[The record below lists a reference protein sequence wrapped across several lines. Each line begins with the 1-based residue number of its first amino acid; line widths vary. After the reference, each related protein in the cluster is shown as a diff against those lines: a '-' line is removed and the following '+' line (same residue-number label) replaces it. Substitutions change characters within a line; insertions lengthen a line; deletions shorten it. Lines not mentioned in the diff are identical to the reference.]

1 MDKRKV
7 IIDCDPGIDDA
18 LAIILALKSKEI
30 EVIGIT
36 TVSGNVESLQ
46 GAKNALKVLKL
57 LGRLDIPVYLGES
70 KPIKREL
77 VTAQDTHGEDGLGE
91 TFLEEVSSE
100 YIRENGV
107 DFILNTLKNQE
118 NVSIIALGPLTNLCR
133 AIEKDSETFH
143 RVKEIVSMGGAYKS
157 HGNCSPVAEFNY
169 WVDPHGARLC
179 RAIEKDSETFH
190 RVKEI
195 VSMGGAYK
203 SHGNCS
209 PVAEFNYWV
218 DPHGAREFLK
228 KFNGEF
234 TMVGLDVT
242 REIVLTPNLRE
253 MIHQFKDEIGD
264 FIYDITRFYVDF
276 HWEQERTLGCVIND
290 PLAVEYFI
298 NRELCNGFKAYVDIA
313 CEDISM
319 GQSVVDVAD
328 FYKKRKNVFVLDKVN
343 SKEFMISF
351 LNKIF
356 PSHKEDIKNV
366 LNNPKYGI

>member
-36 TVSGNVESLQ
+36 TVSGNIESLQ

-107 DFILNTLKNQE
+107 DFILNTLKNEE
-118 NVSIIALGPLTNLCR
+118 NVSIIALGPLTN
-133 AIEKDSETFH
+133 
-143 RVKEIVSMGGAYKS
+143 
-157 HGNCSPVAEFNY
+157 
-169 WVDPHGARLC
+169 LC

-319 GQSVVDVAD
+319 GQSLVDVAD

>member
-107 DFILNTLKNQE
+107 DFILNTLKNHE
-118 NVSIIALGPLTNLCR
+118 NVSIIALGPLTN
-133 AIEKDSETFH
+133 
-143 RVKEIVSMGGAYKS
+143 
-157 HGNCSPVAEFNY
+157 
-169 WVDPHGARLC
+169 LC

-298 NRELCNGFKAYVDIA
+298 NRELCEGFKAYVDIA

-343 SKEFMISF
+343 SKEFMVSF

>member
-7 IIDCDPGIDDA
+7 IVDCDPGIDDA

-36 TVSGNVESLQ
+36 TVSGNVKSLQ

-70 KPIKREL
+70 KTIKKEL
-77 VTAQDTHGEDGLGE
+77 VKTQDTHGEDGLGE

-107 DFILNTLKNQE
+107 DFILNTLKNHE
-118 NVSIIALGPLTNLCR
+118 NVSIIALGPLTN
-133 AIEKDSETFH
+133 
-143 RVKEIVSMGGAYKS
+143 
-157 HGNCSPVAEFNY
+157 
-169 WVDPHGARLC
+169 LC

-298 NRELCNGFKAYVDIA
+298 NRELCEGFKAYVDIA

-343 SKEFMISF
+343 SKEFMVSF

>member
-36 TVSGNVESLQ
+36 TVSGNVESVQ

-70 KPIKREL
+70 KPVKREL

-118 NVSIIALGPLTNLCR
+118 NVSIIALGPITNLYR

-143 RVKEIVSMGGAYKS
+143 RVE
-157 HGNCSPVAEFNY
+157 
-169 WVDPHGARLC
+169 
-179 RAIEKDSETFH
+179 
-190 RVKEI
+190 EI

-253 MIHQFKDEIGD
+253 MIHQFNDEISD

-290 PLAVEYFI
+290 PLAVEFFI
-298 NRELCNGFKAYVDIA
+298 NRDICEGFKAYVDIA

-328 FYKKRKNVFVLDKVN
+328 FYKRRKNVFVLDKVN
-343 SKEFMISF
+343 SKEFMVSF

-356 PSHKEDIKNV
+356 PSHKEDIENV

>member
-57 LGRLDIPVYLGES
+57 LGRLDIPVYLGEG
-70 KPIKREL
+70 KPVKREL

-107 DFILNTLKNQE
+107 DFILNTLKNHE

-133 AIEKDSETFH
+133 AIEKDSESFH

-169 WVDPHGARLC
+169 WVDPHG
-179 RAIEKDSETFH
+179 
-190 RVKEI
+190 V
-195 VSMGGAYK
+195 
-203 SHGNCS
+203 
-209 PVAEFNYWV
+209 
-218 DPHGAREFLK
+218 REFLK

-298 NRELCNGFKAYVDIA
+298 NRELCEGFKAYVDIA

-343 SKEFMISF
+343 SKEFMVSF

-356 PSHKEDIKNV
+356 PIHKEDIKNV

>member
-30 EVIGIT
+30 EIVGIT

-57 LGRLDIPVYLGES
+57 LGRLDIPVYLGEG
-70 KPIKREL
+70 KPVKREL

-107 DFILNTLKNQE
+107 DFILNTLKDQE

-133 AIEKDSETFH
+133 AIEKDSE
-143 RVKEIVSMGGAYKS
+143 S
-157 HGNCSPVAEFNY
+157 
-169 WVDPHGARLC
+169 
-179 RAIEKDSETFH
+179 FH

-298 NRELCNGFKAYVDIA
+298 NRELCEGFKAYVDIA
-313 CEDISM
+313 CQDISM

-343 SKEFMISF
+343 SKEFMVSF

>member
-30 EVIGIT
+30 EVVGIT

-70 KPIKREL
+70 KPVKREL

-107 DFILNTLKNQE
+107 DFILNTLKNEE

-169 WVDPHGARLC
+169 C
-179 RAIEKDSETFH
+179 
-190 RVKEI
+190 
-195 VSMGGAYK
+195 
-203 SHGNCS
+203 
-209 PVAEFNYWV
+209 V

-242 REIVLTPNLRE
+242 REVVLTPNLRE

-298 NRELCNGFKAYVDIA
+298 NRELCEGFKAYVDIA

>member
-30 EVIGIT
+30 EVVGIT

-57 LGRLDIPVYLGES
+57 LGRLDIPVYLGEG

-107 DFILNTLKNQE
+107 DFILNTLKNEE

-133 AIEKDSETFH
+133 AIEKDSE
-143 RVKEIVSMGGAYKS
+143 S
-157 HGNCSPVAEFNY
+157 
-169 WVDPHGARLC
+169 
-179 RAIEKDSETFH
+179 FH

-298 NRELCNGFKAYVDIA
+298 NRELCEGFKAYVDIA

-343 SKEFMISF
+343 SKEFMVSF

-356 PSHKEDIKNV
+356 PIHKEDIKNV

>member
-30 EVIGIT
+30 EVLGIT

-107 DFILNTLKNQE
+107 DFILNTLKNEE
-118 NVSIIALGPLTNLCR
+118 NVSIIALGPLTNLYR
-133 AIEKDSETFH
+133 AIEKE
-143 RVKEIVSMGGAYKS
+143 
-157 HGNCSPVAEFNY
+157 P
-169 WVDPHGARLC
+169 
-179 RAIEKDSETFH
+179 ETFH

-298 NRELCNGFKAYVDIA
+298 NREICEGFKAYVDIA

-343 SKEFMISF
+343 SKEFMVSF

-356 PSHKEDIKNV
+356 PSHKEDIKNI

>member
-7 IIDCDPGIDDA
+7 IVDCDPGIDDA

-107 DFILNTLKNQE
+107 DFILNTLKNHE

-143 RVKEIVSMGGAYKS
+143 RVE
-157 HGNCSPVAEFNY
+157 
-169 WVDPHGARLC
+169 
-179 RAIEKDSETFH
+179 
-190 RVKEI
+190 EI

-290 PLAVEYFI
+290 PLAVEYLI
-298 NRELCNGFKAYVDIA
+298 NRELCEGFKAYVDIA

-343 SKEFMISF
+343 SKEFIISF

>member
-30 EVIGIT
+30 EVVGIT

-91 TFLEEVSSE
+91 TFLDEVSSE

-107 DFILNTLKNQE
+107 DFILNTLKNEE
-118 NVSIIALGPLTNLCR
+118 NVSIIALGPLTNLYR
-133 AIEKDSETFH
+133 AIEKE
-143 RVKEIVSMGGAYKS
+143 
-157 HGNCSPVAEFNY
+157 P
-169 WVDPHGARLC
+169 
-179 RAIEKDSETFH
+179 ETFH

-253 MIHQFKDEIGD
+253 MIHQFRDEIGD

-298 NRELCNGFKAYVDIA
+298 NREICEGFKAYVDIA

-343 SKEFMISF
+343 GKEFMVSF

-356 PSHKEDIKNV
+356 PSHKEDIKNI

>member
-30 EVIGIT
+30 EVVGIT
-36 TVSGNVESLQ
+36 TVSGNVESVQ
-46 GAKNALKVLKL
+46 GAKNALKALKL

-70 KPIKREL
+70 KPVKREL

-118 NVSIIALGPLTNLCR
+118 NVSIIDLGPLTNL
-133 AIEKDSETFH
+133 
-143 RVKEIVSMGGAYKS
+143 Y
-157 HGNCSPVAEFNY
+157 
-169 WVDPHGARLC
+169 

-242 REIVLTPNLRE
+242 RKIVLTPNLRE
-253 MIHQFKDEIGD
+253 MIHQFNDEIGD

-290 PLAVEYFI
+290 PLAVEFFI
-298 NRELCNGFKAYVDIA
+298 NRDICEGFKAYVDIA

-328 FYKKRKNVFVLDKVN
+328 FYKRRKNVFVLDKVN
-343 SKEFMISF
+343 SKEFMVSF

-356 PSHKEDIKNV
+356 PSHKEDIENI

>member
-7 IIDCDPGIDDA
+7 IVDCDPGIDDA

-30 EVIGIT
+30 EVVGIT
-36 TVSGNVESLQ
+36 TVSGNIESLQ

-100 YIRENGV
+100 YIREYGV
-107 DFILNTLKNQE
+107 DFILNTLKNHE
-118 NVSIIALGPLTNLCR
+118 NVSIIALGPLTN
-133 AIEKDSETFH
+133 
-143 RVKEIVSMGGAYKS
+143 
-157 HGNCSPVAEFNY
+157 
-169 WVDPHGARLC
+169 LC

-298 NRELCNGFKAYVDIA
+298 NRELCEGFKAYVDIA

-343 SKEFMISF
+343 SKEFMLSF

-356 PSHKEDIKNV
+356 QSHKEDIKNV

>member
-7 IIDCDPGIDDA
+7 IVDCDPGIDDA

-36 TVSGNVESLQ
+36 TVSGNVKSLQ

-100 YIRENGV
+100 YIRENSV
-107 DFILNTLKNQE
+107 DFILNTLKNHE

-169 WVDPHGARLC
+169 WVDPHGAR
-179 RAIEKDSETFH
+179 
-190 RVKEI
+190 
-195 VSMGGAYK
+195 
-203 SHGNCS
+203 
-209 PVAEFNYWV
+209 
-218 DPHGAREFLK
+218 EFLK
-228 KFNGEF
+228 KFNGKF

-298 NRELCNGFKAYVDIA
+298 NRELCEGFKAYVDIA

-343 SKEFMISF
+343 SKEFMVSF

>member
-36 TVSGNVESLQ
+36 TVSGNVESVQ

-70 KPIKREL
+70 KPVKREL

-118 NVSIIALGPLTNLCR
+118 NVSIIALGPITNL
-133 AIEKDSETFH
+133 
-143 RVKEIVSMGGAYKS
+143 Y
-157 HGNCSPVAEFNY
+157 
-169 WVDPHGARLC
+169 

-253 MIHQFKDEIGD
+253 MIHQFNDEISD

-298 NRELCNGFKAYVDIA
+298 NRELCEGFKAYVDIA

-343 SKEFMISF
+343 SKEFMVSF

>member
-70 KPIKREL
+70 KPVKREL
-77 VTAQDTHGEDGLGE
+77 VTAQDTHGKDGLGE

-133 AIEKDSETFH
+133 AIEKDSE
-143 RVKEIVSMGGAYKS
+143 S
-157 HGNCSPVAEFNY
+157 
-169 WVDPHGARLC
+169 
-179 RAIEKDSETFH
+179 FH

-228 KFNGEF
+228 RFNGEF

-298 NRELCNGFKAYVDIA
+298 NRELCEGFKAYVDIA

-343 SKEFMISF
+343 SKEFMVSF

>member
-70 KPIKREL
+70 KPVKREL

-118 NVSIIALGPLTNLCR
+118 NVSIIALGPLTNL
-133 AIEKDSETFH
+133 
-143 RVKEIVSMGGAYKS
+143 Y
-157 HGNCSPVAEFNY
+157 
-169 WVDPHGARLC
+169 

-228 KFNGEF
+228 RFNGEF

-298 NRELCNGFKAYVDIA
+298 NRELCDGFQAYVDIS

-328 FYKKRKNVFVLDKVN
+328 FYKRRKNVFVLDKVN
-343 SKEFMISF
+343 SKEFMVSF

-356 PSHKEDIKNV
+356 PRHKEDIKNV

>member
-70 KPIKREL
+70 KPVKREL

-107 DFILNTLKNQE
+107 DFILNTLKNEE

-143 RVKEIVSMGGAYKS
+143 KVKEIVSMGGAYKS

-169 WVDPHGARLC
+169 WVDPHGA
-179 RAIEKDSETFH
+179 K
-190 RVKEI
+190 
-195 VSMGGAYK
+195 
-203 SHGNCS
+203 
-209 PVAEFNYWV
+209 
-218 DPHGAREFLK
+218 EFLK
-228 KFNGEF
+228 NFNGEF

-298 NRELCNGFKAYVDIA
+298 NRELCQGFKAYVDIA

-319 GQSVVDVAD
+319 GQSVVDIAD

-356 PSHKEDIKNV
+356 PNHKEDIKNI

>member
-70 KPIKREL
+70 KPVKREL

-118 NVSIIALGPLTNLCR
+118 NVSIIALGPLTN
-133 AIEKDSETFH
+133 
-143 RVKEIVSMGGAYKS
+143 
-157 HGNCSPVAEFNY
+157 
-169 WVDPHGARLC
+169 LC

-298 NRELCNGFKAYVDIA
+298 NRELCEGFKAYVDIA

-328 FYKKRKNVFVLDKVN
+328 FYKRRKNVFVLDKVN
-343 SKEFMISF
+343 SKEFMVSF

>member
-7 IIDCDPGIDDA
+7 IVDCDPGIDDA

-36 TVSGNVESLQ
+36 TVSGNVKSLQ

-57 LGRLDIPVYLGES
+57 LGRLDIPVYLGEG
-70 KPIKREL
+70 KPVKREL

-100 YIRENGV
+100 YIRENSV
-107 DFILNTLKNQE
+107 DFILNTLKNHE

-133 AIEKDSETFH
+133 AIEKDSE
-143 RVKEIVSMGGAYKS
+143 S
-157 HGNCSPVAEFNY
+157 
-169 WVDPHGARLC
+169 
-179 RAIEKDSETFH
+179 FH

-298 NRELCNGFKAYVDIA
+298 NRELCEGFKAYVDIA

-343 SKEFMISF
+343 SKEFMVSF

>member
-30 EVIGIT
+30 EVVGIT

-169 WVDPHGARLC
+169 WVDPHGAR
-179 RAIEKDSETFH
+179 
-190 RVKEI
+190 
-195 VSMGGAYK
+195 
-203 SHGNCS
+203 
-209 PVAEFNYWV
+209 
-218 DPHGAREFLK
+218 EFLK

-253 MIHQFKDEIGD
+253 MIHQFNDEIGD

-298 NRELCNGFKAYVDIA
+298 NRELCEGFKAYVDIA

-343 SKEFMISF
+343 SKEFIISF

>member
-1 MDKRKV
+1 MDKKKV

-70 KPIKREL
+70 KPVKREL

-107 DFILNTLKNQE
+107 DFILNTLKNQD
-118 NVSIIALGPLTNLCR
+118 NVSIIALGPLTN
-133 AIEKDSETFH
+133 
-143 RVKEIVSMGGAYKS
+143 
-157 HGNCSPVAEFNY
+157 
-169 WVDPHGARLC
+169 LC

-298 NRELCNGFKAYVDIA
+298 NRELCEGFKAYVDIA
-313 CEDISM
+313 CQDISM

-343 SKEFMISF
+343 SKEFMVSF

-356 PSHKEDIKNV
+356 PSHKDDIKNI

>member
-30 EVIGIT
+30 EVVGIT
-36 TVSGNVESLQ
+36 TISGNVESLQ

-169 WVDPHGARLC
+169 WVDPHGAR
-179 RAIEKDSETFH
+179 
-190 RVKEI
+190 
-195 VSMGGAYK
+195 
-203 SHGNCS
+203 
-209 PVAEFNYWV
+209 
-218 DPHGAREFLK
+218 EFLK

-298 NRELCNGFKAYVDIA
+298 NRELCEGFKAYVDIA

-343 SKEFMISF
+343 SKEFMVSF

>member
-30 EVIGIT
+30 EVVGIT

-57 LGRLDIPVYLGES
+57 LGRLDIPVYLGEG
-70 KPIKREL
+70 KPVKREL

-133 AIEKDSETFH
+133 AIEKDSE
-143 RVKEIVSMGGAYKS
+143 S
-157 HGNCSPVAEFNY
+157 
-169 WVDPHGARLC
+169 
-179 RAIEKDSETFH
+179 FH

-298 NRELCNGFKAYVDIA
+298 NRELCEGFKAYVDIA

-343 SKEFMISF
+343 SKEFMVSF

-356 PSHKEDIKNV
+356 PIHKEDIKNV

>member
-1 MDKRKV
+1 MYKRKV

-18 LAIILALKSKEI
+18 LAIILALKSEEI

-57 LGRLDIPVYLGES
+57 LDRLDVPVYLGES
-70 KPIKREL
+70 TPIKREL

-91 TFLEEVSSE
+91 TFIPEVSE
-100 YIRENGV
+100 KYIREGAV
-107 DFILNTLKNQE
+107 DFILNTLKNE
-118 NVSIIALGPLTNLCR
+118 DGISIIALGPLTNMCR
-133 AIEKDSETFH
+133 AINKDSETFH
-143 RVKEIVSMGGAYKS
+143 K
-157 HGNCSPVAEFNY
+157 
-169 WVDPHGARLC
+169 
-179 RAIEKDSETFH
+179 
-190 RVKEI
+190 VKEI

-228 KFNGEF
+228 KFNGAF

-253 MIHQFKDEIGD
+253 MIHQLKDEIGD

-298 NRELCNGFKAYVDIA
+298 NRNLCEGFKAYVDIA
-313 CEDISM
+313 CEDIAM
-319 GQSVVDVAD
+319 GQSLVDVAD
-328 FYKKRKNVFVLDKVN
+328 FYKKRKNVFVLEKVN
-343 SKEFMISF
+343 SKEFMLSF
-351 LNKIF
+351 LSKIF
-356 PSHKEDIKNV
+356 PNHKDDIKNI
-366 LNNPKYGI
+366 LNNEKYYI

>member
-36 TVSGNVESLQ
+36 TVSGNVESVQ
-46 GAKNALKVLKL
+46 GVKNALKVLKL

-118 NVSIIALGPLTNLCR
+118 NVSIIALGPLTNL
-133 AIEKDSETFH
+133 
-143 RVKEIVSMGGAYKS
+143 Y
-157 HGNCSPVAEFNY
+157 
-169 WVDPHGARLC
+169 

-253 MIHQFKDEIGD
+253 MIHQFNDEIGN

-290 PLAVEYFI
+290 PLAVEFFI
-298 NRELCNGFKAYVDIA
+298 NRDICEGFKAYVDIA

-328 FYKKRKNVFVLDKVN
+328 FYKRRKNVFVLDKVN
-343 SKEFMISF
+343 SKEFMVSF

-356 PSHKEDIKNV
+356 PSHKEDIENI

>member
-7 IIDCDPGIDDA
+7 IVDCDPGIDDA

-30 EVIGIT
+30 EVVGIT

-107 DFILNTLKNQE
+107 DFILNTLKNHE
-118 NVSIIALGPLTNLCR
+118 NVSIIALGPLTN
-133 AIEKDSETFH
+133 
-143 RVKEIVSMGGAYKS
+143 
-157 HGNCSPVAEFNY
+157 
-169 WVDPHGARLC
+169 LC

-298 NRELCNGFKAYVDIA
+298 NRELCEGFKAYVDIA

-343 SKEFMISF
+343 SKEFMVSF

>member
-30 EVIGIT
+30 EVVGIT

-118 NVSIIALGPLTNLCR
+118 NVSIIALGPLTNLYR

-169 WVDPHGARLC
+169 WVDPHGA
-179 RAIEKDSETFH
+179 K
-190 RVKEI
+190 
-195 VSMGGAYK
+195 
-203 SHGNCS
+203 
-209 PVAEFNYWV
+209 
-218 DPHGAREFLK
+218 EFLK

-298 NRELCNGFKAYVDIA
+298 NRELCEGFKAYVDIA

-328 FYKKRKNVFVLDKVN
+328 FYKRRKNVFVLDKVN
-343 SKEFMISF
+343 SKEFMVSF

>member
-169 WVDPHGARLC
+169 WVDPHGAR
-179 RAIEKDSETFH
+179 
-190 RVKEI
+190 
-195 VSMGGAYK
+195 
-203 SHGNCS
+203 
-209 PVAEFNYWV
+209 
-218 DPHGAREFLK
+218 EFLK

-319 GQSVVDVAD
+319 GQSLVDVAD

>member
-36 TVSGNVESLQ
+36 TVSGNVESVQ
-46 GAKNALKVLKL
+46 GVKNALKVLKL

-70 KPIKREL
+70 KPVKREL

-118 NVSIIALGPLTNLCR
+118 NVSIIALGPLTNL
-133 AIEKDSETFH
+133 
-143 RVKEIVSMGGAYKS
+143 Y
-157 HGNCSPVAEFNY
+157 
-169 WVDPHGARLC
+169 

-253 MIHQFKDEIGD
+253 MIHQFNDEIGD

-290 PLAVEYFI
+290 PLAVEFFI
-298 NRELCNGFKAYVDIA
+298 NRDICEGFKAYVDIA

-328 FYKKRKNVFVLDKVN
+328 FYKRRKNVFVLDKVN
-343 SKEFMISF
+343 SKEFMVSF

-356 PSHKEDIKNV
+356 PSHKEDIENI

>member
-30 EVIGIT
+30 EVVGIT

-118 NVSIIALGPLTNLCR
+118 NVSIIALGPLTNL
-133 AIEKDSETFH
+133 
-143 RVKEIVSMGGAYKS
+143 Y
-157 HGNCSPVAEFNY
+157 
-169 WVDPHGARLC
+169 

-298 NRELCNGFKAYVDIA
+298 NRELCEGFKAYVDIA

-328 FYKKRKNVFVLDKVN
+328 FYKRRKNVFVLDKVN
-343 SKEFMISF
+343 SKEFMASF

>member
-70 KPIKREL
+70 KPVKREL

-118 NVSIIALGPLTNLCR
+118 NVSIIALGPLTNL
-133 AIEKDSETFH
+133 
-143 RVKEIVSMGGAYKS
+143 Y
-157 HGNCSPVAEFNY
+157 
-169 WVDPHGARLC
+169 

-228 KFNGEF
+228 RFNGEF
-234 TMVGLDVT
+234 TMVCLDVT

-298 NRELCNGFKAYVDIA
+298 NRELCDGFKAYVDIS

-328 FYKKRKNVFVLDKVN
+328 FYKRRKNVFVLDKVN
-343 SKEFMISF
+343 SKEFMVSF

-356 PSHKEDIKNV
+356 PRHKEDIKNV